1 MFTEVSPVK
10 WRENVSFAPECVAG
24 IYIILCT
31 RIGESFKIGWTRNI
45 NRRLWHATYD
55 AFGANRYYA
64 YALLFRF
71 RDTEAPTNDTTPV
84 YRVATGEELDWIT
97 QQLEA
102 QILLDT
108 KDHQDTQMASEWRIG
123 LSVEECIER
132 IEEVAQEIVDWLPE
146 EVQPEMLRAHNFR
159 PPRPHQNHVNN
170 LYNVCT
176 RLLNQWSNVQRD
188 GFRRWKETVQA
199 MRAMRREPV
208 ANPQDD
214 HGNPP
219 KSIWQARDYQITT
232 IDYCTHHLQHSCPR
246 MYLELATGAGKS
258 YINYRIFEA
267 LNAQHVLIF
276 SPRKNINDQNV
287 LPKYIRLLP
296 PHPHRV
302 VINFSNPVPP
312 QLPKNTTNISYVF
325 VACPQNPLTL
335 AKVKHFLVEHYITNV
350 CAWFDEAHHTVE
362 SWLHTQ
368 DTTKTFFLYNSEY
381 IQYRLFTSASPD
393 DKIVDMHP
401 RVFGERYCPISVSE
415 LIAQGWLCPIVPYIF
430 NAPKND
436 VDICQYNLRHFELHK
451 SSHGFSFHY
460 TCENASKL
468 FAHHVAMY
476 QNKATTV
483 KPFLLVGEEY
493 QKHQQ
498 NRERLK
504 QMRDELDYECYDI
517 KTYEATP
524 NSMGYVCQKFS
535 MGYDFSKID
544 YLLMCDPK
552 TSAKDV
558 KQCLGRGT
566 RPDKLGPNGTNR
578 DKRLHVMLPVYLD
591 NGDEKHD
598 YQCIRQVLR
607 YLIFD
612 IGITLKEMITEQ
624 QRPGGGNGTTRDQ
637 PHSLYDGTE
646 SIEAMLLDVLKD
658 SSSDTSGWTQHR
670 MARMMQKHDVHDY
683 PSYNQLRTH
692 RPELFLPTDPF
703 LACNKQFCWID
714 TYKND
719 TNPYHDK
726 TTCKQRVNELV
737 DTHDL
742 ELDEM
747 DTDDVVETL
756 HSHDARI
763 PPMPLERFYGVQMY

>member
-1 MFTEVSPVK
+1 M
-10 WRENVSFAPECVAG
+10 
-24 IYIILCT
+24 
-31 RIGESFKIGWTRNI
+31 
-45 NRRLWHATYD
+45 
-55 AFGANRYYA
+55 
-64 YALLFRF
+64 
-71 RDTEAPTNDTTPV
+71 
-84 YRVATGEELDWIT
+84 
-97 QQLEA
+97 
-102 QILLDT
+102 
-108 KDHQDTQMASEWRIG
+108 
-123 LSVEECIER
+123 
-132 IEEVAQEIVDWLPE
+132 
-146 EVQPEMLRAHNFR
+146 
-159 PPRPHQNHVNN
+159 
-170 LYNVCT
+170 
-176 RLLNQWSNVQRD
+176 
-188 GFRRWKETVQA
+188 
-199 MRAMRREPV
+199 
-208 ANPQDD
+208 
-214 HGNPP
+214 
-219 KSIWQARDYQITT
+219 
-232 IDYCTHHLQHSCPR
+232 
-246 MYLELATGAGKS
+246 
-258 YINYRIFEA
+258 
-267 LNAQHVLIF
+267 
-276 SPRKNINDQNV
+276 
-287 LPKYIRLLP
+287 
-296 PHPHRV
+296 
-302 VINFSNPVPP
+302 
-312 QLPKNTTNISYVF
+312 F
-325 VACPQNPLTL
+325 VACPQHPQTR
-335 AKVKHFLVEHYITNV
+335 AKVKRFLLEHNLTNV

-362 SWLHTQ
+362 SWLDKDD
-368 DTTKTFFLYNSEY
+368 DTKKFFLHNTEY

-493 QKHQQ
+493 QKHPQ

-535 MGYDFSKID
+535 MGYDFPKID

-637 PHSLYDGTE
+637 PHSLYDGTD

-658 SSSDTSGWTQHR
+658 SSSETSGWTQHR

-692 RPELFLPTDPF
+692 RPELFLPADPF
-703 LACNKQFCWID
+703 LACNKQFCWVD
-714 TYKND
+714 TYKNG

-737 DTHDL
+737 ETHDL
-742 ELDEM
+742 ELDDM